1 MTPSLIGLFGGTFDP
16 IHEGHLSSAEAAMKA
31 HDLSRVI
38 FVPAGDP
45 YLKSDS
51 PDWDISPAEYRVEM
65 VRLALEHHGNPR
77 FELSEME
84 TQRGGPSYTLDTA
97 RLLSVAN
104 PQSEVVVI
112 LGMDAVLGMPL
123 WKDPTSLLSEFKILA
138 ITRPGFDESEL
149 PKLPLNN
156 EFDAIEIVDANTP
169 DISASEIRKMIS
181 NSHADLP
188 SLETLCP
195 AVEKLIREQALYK

>member
-31 HDLSRVI
+31 YDLSRVV

-45 YLKSDS
+45 YLKSNS
-51 PDWDISPAEYRVEM
+51 PDWNISPAEYRVEM

-97 RLLSVAN
+97 RLLSVDN
-104 PQSEVVVI
+104 PQSEIVVI
-112 LGMDAVLGMPL
+112 LGIDAVLAMPL
-123 WKDPTSLLSEFKILA
+123 WKDPTLLLSEFKILA
-138 ITRPGFDESEL
+138 ITRPGFDELEL
-149 PKLPLNN
+149 PKLALNTGP
-156 EFDAIEIVDANTP
+156 DAIEIVDANTP
-169 DISASEIRKMIS
+169 DISASEIRKIFS
-181 NSHADLP
+181 NSHADPLP
-188 SLETLCP
+188 MGTLCP
-195 AVEKLIREQALYK
+195 AVEKLIKDQGLYK